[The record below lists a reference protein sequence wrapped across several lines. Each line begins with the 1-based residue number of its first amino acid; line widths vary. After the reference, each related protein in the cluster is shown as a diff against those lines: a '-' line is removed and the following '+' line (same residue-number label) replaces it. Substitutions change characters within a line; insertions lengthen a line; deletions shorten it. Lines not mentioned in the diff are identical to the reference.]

1 MQDKGSPSNENL
13 KIKKKIYMTIEI
25 FGNKKNREE
34 QMKAR
39 FDPKTNNKQ
48 IYNRNGYGLAYYYI
62 GGGRGKQR

>member
-1 MQDKGSPSNENL
+1 
-13 KIKKKIYMTIEI
+13 MTIEI